1 MHSEYDV
8 IVAGSGPGGFPAAAA
23 AARMG
28 LKTLLIEQNSFLGG
42 LLVSGLPILA
52 FFDRAGNKVVGGIAQ
67 EFIDRLLE
75 VGGSAGHLR
84 VPVHNS
90 LTMINRSWSRII
102 IAEMCT
108 ETGMDIMLYTRLE
121 GVKIDNGRIAGITV
135 NCRGEIMSFKTR
147 ILIDATGDACAAFL
161 AGAGYEKGE
170 KLQPPT
176 LLFHMRNF
184 DYADFRQYLEQHPET
199 MKLPNTFAE
208 IHQNKDQFTDDKP
221 WAFLGF
227 CDLVEQGRKAGDF
240 TLPRNMIDLA
250 HWPHSD
256 QVFLNVT
263 RSIDTDVTNTKK
275 LIDAE
280 FECLMQIKELVSF
293 LKKYCPG
300 FKNADLCSIQS
311 WVGAR
316 ESRRI
321 TGRKILTEDSLAAL
335 PVPDDTVAIAAYNVD
350 IHGQDSPEMKMLPVA
365 HGIGIPY
372 GCLLPKDVEGLI
384 MSGRTISVDQTIF
397 AMTRVMASCMAVG
410 HAAGIAAGLAFK
422 AGIPPS
428 RLDTVLLRRELRK
441 QGGILELSGES

>member
-1 MHSEYDV
+1 
-8 IVAGSGPGGFPAAAA
+8 
-23 AARMG
+23 
-28 LKTLLIEQNSFLGG
+28 
-42 LLVSGLPILA
+42 
-52 FFDRAGNKVVGGIAQ
+52 
-67 EFIDRLLE
+67 
-75 VGGSAGHLR
+75 
-84 VPVHNS
+84 
-90 LTMINRSWSRII
+90 MINRSWSRII

-121 GVKIDNGRIAGITV
+121 GVETENSGIAGITV
-135 NCRGEIMSFKTR
+135 NCRGEVMSFKTR
-147 ILIDATGDACAAFL
+147 ILIDATGDGCAAFL
-161 AGAGYEKGE
+161 AGARYEKGE

-184 DYADFRQYLEQHPET
+184 DYTDFRRYLEQHPET
-199 MKLPNTFAE
+199 MKLPDTFE
-208 IHQNKDQFTDDKP
+208 GIYQNKDQFTDDKP

-227 CDLVEQGRKAGDF
+227 CDLVEQARNAGDF

-263 RSIDTDVTNTKK
+263 RSIDTDVTDTKK
-275 LIDAE
+275 LINAE
-280 FECLMQIKELVSF
+280 FECLRQIKELIPF
-293 LKKYCPG
+293 LRKYCPG

-321 TGRKILTEDSLAAL
+321 AGRKTLTKDALTAL

-350 IHGQDSPEMKMLPVA
+350 IHGQDSSEMKMLPVA

-372 GCLLPKDVEGLI
+372 GCLLPSDVEGLI

-397 AMTRVMASCMAVG
+397 GMTRVMAPCLAVG
-410 HAAGIAAGLAFK
+410 HAAGAAAGLAFR

-428 RLDTVLLRRELRK
+428 QLDVTLLRRELQA
-441 QGGILELSGES
+441 QGGIVEL